1 MSHKAS
7 VEGFKVMARLIKT
20 MNSLSIITQENLET
34 YFQAQSR
41 FARHVN
47 TAILKTLLSTL
58 SDKRFLKPVIDQK
71 NGKSKK
77 VLGFTQSSKMIF

>member
-1 MSHKAS
+1 MNMSHKAS

-20 MNSLSIITQENLET
+20 MNLLSIITQENLET

-47 TAILKTLLSTL
+47 TAILKTLL
-58 SDKRFLKPVIDQK
+58 
-71 NGKSKK
+71 
-77 VLGFTQSSKMIF
+77 